1 MLLRTHV
8 SGARLEAEASH
19 GAPVEWSPQQPFCQI
34 CTVSLYNAPVKTW
47 DVICIGAGII
57 GLATARELRKRGFS
71 VLVLERGEPGREAS
85 YAAAGMLVGA
95 GQEHPPAL
103 RELASA
109 SARMY
114 LEFVHEIEDEARS
127 TVDLRSDGTILV
139 GSEHEQP
146 LASTKTLSSQ
156 DLVSLEPALA
166 GVASALWLEERSVD
180 PRALTAAV
188 LKACL
193 HRGVEVSSG
202 EQVVSVNVS
211 DSHVRGVTTQ
221 KTNYAAPAVVNCAGV
236 WAGHFPPYPF
246 PTRPVKGQMLA
257 VVSKRKLL
265 RHVLR
270 SSNVYIVPRS
280 DGRILIGASV
290 EDAGY
295 DKRVMPE
302 TIQRMHRDAIQVVP
316 ALSEARL
323 LEDWA
328 GLRPGTPDTLPFL
341 GATDTAGYYVGAGHY
356 RDGILLAPVTASIL
370 GQVIAGEQCAFDLSA
385 FSPHRFLQRD
395 RLRAG

>member
-1 MLLRTHV
+1 M
-8 SGARLEAEASH
+8 
-19 GAPVEWSPQQPFCQI
+19 
-34 CTVSLYNAPVKTW
+34 KTW

-57 GLATARELRKRGFS
+57 GLTTARELRKRGFS
-71 VLVLERGEPGREAS
+71 VLVLDRGEPGREAS
-85 YAAAGMLVGA
+85 YAAAGMLVGT

-114 LEFVHEIEDEARS
+114 PEFVHEIEDEARS
-127 TVDLRSDGTILV
+127 TADLRNEGTLLL
-139 GSEHEQP
+139 GSEPQHP
-146 LASTKTLSSQ
+146 TPSSKTLNSQ
-156 DLVSLEPALA
+156 DLVNFEPALTTL
-166 GVASALWLEERSVD
+166 ASAVWLEERSVD

-202 EQVVSVNVS
+202 EQVTSVNLSNSRVS
-211 DSHVRGVTTQ
+211 GVTTQ
-221 KTNYAAPAVVNCAGV
+221 KTNYAAATVVNCAGA
-236 WAGHFPPYPF
+236 WAGHFPPYRF

-290 EDAGY
+290 EEAGY
-295 DKRVMPE
+295 DKRVLPE
-302 TIQRMHRDAIQVVP
+302 TIQRMHRDAVQLLP

-328 GLRPGTPDTLPFL
+328 GLRPGTPDSLPFL
-341 GATDTAGYYVGAGHY
+341 GATETPGYYVATGHY

-370 GQVIAGEQCAFDLSA
+370 GRVIAGEQCAFDLSA
-385 FSPHRFLQRD
+385 FCPERFLQRD

>member
-1 MLLRTHV
+1 MCQ
-8 SGARLEAEASH
+8 GDASH
-19 GAPVEWSPQQPFCQI
+19 GQPLGCTPQQPFRQLW
-34 CTVSLYNAPVKTW
+34 TSSLYNAPVKTW

-57 GLATARELRKRGFS
+57 GLATARELRKRGVS

-85 YAAAGMLVGA
+85 YAAAGMLVGV

-103 RELASA
+103 RDLASA

-114 LEFVHEIEDEARS
+114 PEFVHEIEDEAGS
-127 TVDLRSDGTILV
+127 TVDLRSEGTLLL
-139 GSEHEQP
+139 GSEPQHISP
-146 LASTKTLSSQ
+146 SSKTLSSQ
-156 DLVSLEPALA
+156 DLASLEPALTA
-166 GVASALWLEERSVD
+166 VASAVWLEERSVD

-193 HRGVEVSSG
+193 HRGVDVSSG
-202 EQVVSVNVS
+202 ELVTSVNVS
-211 DSHVRGVTTQ
+211 DSGVSGVTTQ
-221 KTNYAAPAVVNCAGV
+221 KTNYAAAAVVNCAGA
-236 WAGHFPPYPF
+236 WAGLFPPYSLPV
-246 PTRPVKGQMLA
+246 RPVKGQMLA
-257 VVSKRKLL
+257 VVSKRKML

-290 EDAGY
+290 EEAGY
-295 DKRVMPE
+295 DKRVLSE
-302 TIQRMHRDAIQVVP
+302 TIQRMHRNAIQIVP

-328 GLRPGTPDTLPFL
+328 GLRPGTPDALPFL
-341 GATDTAGYYVGAGHY
+341 GATDTAGYYVGTGHY

-385 FSPHRFLQRD
+385 FSPERFLQRD

>member
-1 MLLRTHV
+1 
-8 SGARLEAEASH
+8 
-19 GAPVEWSPQQPFCQI
+19 
-34 CTVSLYNAPVKTW
+34 VKTW

-95 GQEHPPAL
+95 GEEHRPAL

-114 LEFVHEIEDEARS
+114 PEFVHEIEDEAGS
-127 TVDLRSDGTILV
+127 TVDLRSEGTLLL
-139 GSEHEQP
+139 GSEPEHP
-146 LASTKTLSSQ
+146 CPSSKTLSSQ
-156 DLVSLEPALA
+156 DLARLEPALTA
-166 GVASALWLEERSVD
+166 VASAVWLEERSVD
-180 PRALTAAV
+180 PRALTAAI

-202 EQVVSVNVS
+202 EQVTSINVS
-211 DSHVRGVTTQ
+211 DSRVTGVTTQ
-221 KTNYAAPAVVNCAGV
+221 KTHYAAPAVVNCAGA
-236 WAGHFPPYPF
+236 WAGQFPPYSF
-246 PTRPVKGQMLA
+246 PVRPVKGQMLA
-257 VVSKRKLL
+257 VASKRKML

-290 EDAGY
+290 EETGY

-302 TIQRMHRDAIQVVP
+302 MIQRMHRDAIQIVP

-328 GLRPGTPDTLPFL
+328 GLRPGTPDALPFL
-341 GATDTAGYYVGAGHY
+341 GATDTAGYYVAAGHH

-385 FSPHRFLQRD
+385 FSPGRFLQRD